1 MLRMNASH
9 HDWQD
14 NKSYIAIF
22 IFIITWLLIIKR
34 WPTIKI
40 GHSIVA
46 IFGCGL
52 MVLFDIVTPKEVF
65 KSICGETLL
74 LVAAFMIIHVKLEQ
88 GGLVDFLKRVLLYGR
103 PTPLWLLARVSFLSG
118 ALAALIMDNG
128 AITFLSPLVFRLCDD
143 NNLEIEPFMLA
154 LVSKYQFRVIYKV
167 VT

>member
-1 MLRMNASH
+1 MLRQNDSH

-14 NKSYIAIF
+14 KKSYVAIF
-22 IFIITWLLIIKR
+22 TFIITWLLIIKR
-34 WPTIKI
+34 WSTIKV

-46 IFGCGL
+46 ILGCGL
-52 MVLFDIVTPKEVF
+52 MILFDIVTSREVF
-65 KSICGETLL
+65 NSIRGETLL

-88 GGLVDFLKRVLLYGR
+88 GGLIDFLKRALLYGK

-143 NNLEIEPFMLA
+143 NSLEIEPFMLA
-154 LVSKYQFRVIYKV
+154 LVSKYLPRVIW
-167 VT
+167 